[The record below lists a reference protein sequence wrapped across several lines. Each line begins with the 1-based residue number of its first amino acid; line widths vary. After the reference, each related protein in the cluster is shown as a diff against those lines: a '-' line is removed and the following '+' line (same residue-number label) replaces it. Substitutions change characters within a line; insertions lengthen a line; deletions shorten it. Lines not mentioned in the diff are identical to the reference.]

1 MTTFGCEYGVPLT
14 YVIFWYLGTSNCILQ
29 PLVAR
34 NSSGLQPQKIC
45 AWLRPG
51 KLWSHYVIV
60 VKALEVTMSSYRR
73 TQSQLHI
80 LGRPYFPGISCKK
93 YICSWS
99 MSQIIG
105 QRLKDTLN
113 QKDSISQLL
122 KLHFSPI
129 RCMLTI

>member
-1 MTTFGCEYGVPLT
+1 MTAFGCEYGVPLT
-14 YVIFWYLGTSNCILQ
+14 YVIFWHPGTSNCILQ

-34 NSSGLQPQKIC
+34 NSGGLQPQKIC
-45 AWLRPG
+45 ARLRPG
-51 KLWSHYVIV
+51 KLWSHYVIIA
-60 VKALEVTMSSYRR
+60 KALEVTMSSYRR
-73 TQSQLHI
+73 TQSELHI
-80 LGRPYFPGISCKK
+80 LGGPYSPGISCEK

-113 QKDSISQLL
+113 QKGSISHLL

-129 RCMLTI
+129 ICMLTI